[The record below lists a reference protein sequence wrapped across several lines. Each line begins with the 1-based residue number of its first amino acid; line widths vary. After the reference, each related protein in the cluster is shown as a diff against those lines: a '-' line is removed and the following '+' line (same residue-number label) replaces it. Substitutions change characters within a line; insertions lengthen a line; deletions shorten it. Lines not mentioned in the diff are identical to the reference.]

1 MPNAND
7 PEHAETPE
15 GASLDGSSSNGTAV
29 AGGAEAEDETP
40 LVGRVASPP
49 RIESTSEEFH
59 FWVRN
64 DRIAER
70 SQVVRAHSQFPD
82 GQEVNF
88 YGTIDEVQRRSRRA
102 SVHESFDGTDGNA
115 DEEAPFAPEGVTY
128 ATVTILQADPNRLTP
143 PLEQS
148 RVYLGDADDAAFS
161 YGFDEM
167 NRPLT
172 IGRLRNGGTQFA
184 GTAQIDLAYLLGD
197 NGGHLN
203 VTGIPGVGTKSSF
216 LLVVLKSLL
225 HQARHGTGAQQRN
238 RPLYVVPI
246 IFNVK
251 GEDLMFLNR
260 RNREYDDN
268 REEHDEDWA
277 ALDADSKPFEDADFY
292 APTEPNSDAAAI
304 DGCDARAYSWSFHDV
319 LERGLFPYL
328 FADDDVNA
336 RMRGLIDDLA
346 GYFTENDETT
356 PRSEPD
362 PWNNEH
368 NWPQTWDELLD
379 WMHGWAMGDHSD
391 NVLGSHHQGTKRA
404 VHRRL
409 RGALREGEAIFTRD
423 QQTGS
428 PLNVTNPSTAPPQVI
443 DIHSLR
449 RPLQR
454 FVVAAVSKQ
463 VVEARSGRGAVRGL
477 RYIMMLDELNRFAPR
492 GASDPVTRLIEEVA
506 TERRSQGILLFGAQ
520 QFASDVS
527 TKVVESAAIRAA
539 GRTGTAELSDRVWKG
554 WSKTARHRVS
564 QLRRDEK
571 LVTQPTFRAP
581 MLVKV
586 PFPAWAMRREDVAA
600 SAPLEDQPEI

>member
-1 MPNAND
+1 VRGWF
-7 PEHAETPE
+7 T
-15 GASLDGSSSNGTAV
+15 SLPSRPWQS
-29 AGGAEAEDETP
+29 E
-40 LVGRVASPP
+40 SPP
-49 RIESTSEEFH
+49 ATNFQIASE
-59 FWVRN
+59 
-64 DRIAER
+64 
-70 SQVVRAHSQFPD
+70 
-82 GQEVNF
+82 
-88 YGTIDEVQRRSRRA
+88 
-102 SVHESFDGTDGNA
+102 
-115 DEEAPFAPEGVTY
+115 
-128 ATVTILQADPNRLTP
+128 
-143 PLEQS
+143 
-148 RVYLGDADDAAFS
+148 
-161 YGFDEM
+161 
-167 NRPLT
+167 
-172 IGRLRNGGTQFA
+172 
-184 GTAQIDLAYLLGD
+184 
-197 NGGHLN
+197 
-203 VTGIPGVGTKSSF
+203 
-216 LLVVLKSLL
+216 
-225 HQARHGTGAQQRN
+225 
-238 RPLYVVPI
+238 
-246 IFNVK
+246 
-251 GEDLMFLNR
+251 
-260 RNREYDDN
+260 
-268 REEHDEDWA
+268 
-277 ALDADSKPFEDADFY
+277 PFEEADFY
-292 APTEPNSDAAAI
+292 APTEPNSGAAAI
-304 DGCDARAYSWSFHDV
+304 DGCDARVYNWSFHDV

-356 PRSEPD
+356 PRSD
-362 PWNNEH
+362 PPGSWEDGH
-368 NWPQTWDELLD
+368 DWPQTWDDLLN

-409 RGALREGEAIFTRD
+409 RSALREGEAIFTRR

-428 PLNVTNPSTAPPQVI
+428 PLDVTSSSTSPPQVI

-463 VVEARSGRGAVRGL
+463 VVDDRSGRDAVRGL
-477 RYIMMLDELNRFAPR
+477 RYILMLDELNRFAPR

-586 PFPAWAMRREDVAA
+586 PFPAWAMRREDVVA
-600 SAPLEDQPEI
+600 SASFEDQPEV